1 MPRILSFLLGLGF
14 IGVITGGIAGA
25 AVIFLA
31 HLIGLS
37 GSSVITAAYF
47 SAAAAGFFGLILDV
61 RYEVSSSIQAR
72 IWQGEIAQARRLLWQ
87 GEIDYQEALEKAFNA
102 SYELSQPA
110 IYLLRPFAG
119 SKVAK
124 QNREDKLWVVQN
136 VLPMISLDINLKQE
150 RNLEKL
156 EEMVRELADDLR
168 TVRERE
174 SLLQKL
180 LQKLYSWM
188 KGGSFGTAAWVAKRY
203 LDRHDVSRRVDD
215 AGPTTKPLPKES
227 AIPEASIPA
236 GPKEKSEL

>member
-14 IGVITGGIAGA
+14 VGVITGGIAGA

-61 RYEVSSSIQAR
+61 RYDVSASIQAR

-136 VLPMISLDINLKQE
+136 VLPLISLQTNLKQE

-168 TVRERE
+168 TVREGD

-180 LQKLYSWM
+180 RRWI
-188 KGGSFGTAAWVAKRY
+188 KGGGSGTAAKVAERY
-203 LDRHDVSRRVDD
+203 LARHDVSRRVDA
-215 AGPTTKPLPKES
+215 AGPTLTPLPEES
-227 AIPEASIPA
+227 AIPETLIPTET
-236 GPKEKSEL
+236 KEKKEL

>member
-61 RYEVSSSIQAR
+61 RYDVSSSIQAR

-124 QNREDKLWVVQN
+124 QNREAKLWVVQN
-136 VLPMISLDINLKQE
+136 VLPLISLHINLKQE

-156 EEMVRELADDLR
+156 EAMVRELADDLR
-168 TVRERE
+168 TVREGE
-174 SLLQKL
+174 SLLQKIR
-180 LQKLYSWM
+180 QWI
-188 KGGSFGTAAWVAKRY
+188 KGVGLSTAAKVAERY
-203 LDRHDVSRRVDD
+203 LDRHSISPRVDHTE
-215 AGPTTKPLPKES
+215 PTPKPLPPEM
-227 AIPEASIPA
+227 AIPEASITTE
-236 GPKEKSEL
+236 PKEKSEP